1 MVRNTTGAFT
11 PAFDSDYE
19 KAKKIPIG
27 DIVKHVVTRIR
38 NPRFHRKYFAMINC
52 FHHCLNESQMEV
64 YPQVENLREAIL
76 IMTGHFEITILP
88 DGTQH
93 KKAKSISFASM
104 DNIEF
109 EKVYSDTLDVGLKWF
124 AKGISQEDFEAE
136 LAGFM

>member
-1 MVRNTTGAFT
+1 
-11 PAFDSDYE
+11 
-19 KAKKIPIG
+19 
-27 DIVKHVVTRIR
+27 
-38 NPRFHRKYFAMINC
+38 
-52 FHHCLNESQMEV
+52 MEV